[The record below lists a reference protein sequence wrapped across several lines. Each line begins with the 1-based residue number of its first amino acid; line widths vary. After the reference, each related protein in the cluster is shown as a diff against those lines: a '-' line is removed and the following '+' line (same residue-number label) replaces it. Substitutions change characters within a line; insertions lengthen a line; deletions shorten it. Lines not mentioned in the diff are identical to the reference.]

1 MSPFEEA
8 LRQLS
13 REDGR
18 ALAEIGVRPGDE
30 GWIAEYA
37 GTIASL
43 AGGKGRGSRRRSRL
57 FSVVYQLA
65 RLARRAA
72 RTAR

>member
-1 MSPFEEA
+1 VSPLEEV

-18 ALAEIGVRPGDE
+18 ALGEIGLRPGDAK
-30 GWIAEYA
+30 WIAEHA
-37 GTIASL
+37 ETIASL
-43 AGGKGRGSRRRSRL
+43 AGGKRRRRGNWSGIFYR
-57 FSVVYQLA
+57 LA
-65 RLARRAA
+65 RPRRAA

>member
-1 MSPFEEA
+1 MSPLEEI

-18 ALAEIGVRPGDE
+18 SLGEIGVRPGDTK
-30 GWIAEYA
+30 WIAEHA
-37 GTIASL
+37 ETIASL
-43 AGGKGRGSRRRSRL
+43 AGGKGPGRRSRGV
-57 FSVVYQLA
+57 FYRLA
-65 RLARRAA
+65 RLARTAA

>member
-1 MSPFEEA
+1 MSPLEEV
-8 LRQLS
+8 LQQLS

-18 ALAEIGVRPGDE
+18 ALGEIGLSPGDAK
-30 GWIAEYA
+30 WIAEHA
-37 GTIASL
+37 ETIASV
-43 AGGKGRGSRRRSRL
+43 AGGKGRRSRKRSGL
-57 FSVVYQLA
+57 FSLVY

>member
-1 MSPFEEA
+1 MSPLEEV

-13 REDGR
+13 REEGR
-18 ALAEIGVRPGDE
+18 ALGEIGLVPDDAK
-30 GWIAEYA
+30 WIAEHA
-37 GTIASL
+37 ETIASL
-43 AGGKGRGSRRRSRL
+43 AGGKGSRRRGRGL
-57 FSVVYQLA
+57 FY

>member
-1 MSPFEEA
+1 MSPLEEI

-18 ALAEIGVRPGDE
+18 ALGEIGLSPGDAK
-30 GWIAEYA
+30 WIAEHA
-37 GTIASL
+37 ETIASL
-43 AGGKGRGSRRRSRL
+43 AGADGPSRRKRGVFYRL
-57 FSVVYQLA
+57 K
-65 RLARRAA
+65 RLARKAA

>member
-1 MSPFEEA
+1 MSLLEET

-30 GWIAEYA
+30 RWIAEHA

-43 AGGKGRGSRRRSRL
+43 AGGEGRGSRHRIGL
-57 FSVVYQLA
+57 FSIVYRLA

>member
-1 MSPFEEA
+1 MSADLEDV

-13 REDGR
+13 RESGR
-18 ALAEIGVRPGDE
+18 GLAELGVRPDDE
-30 GWIAEYA
+30 RWIREQAE
-37 GTIASL
+37 TLASL
-43 AGGKGRGSRRRSRL
+43 AGVRRPGGRRGGIAARL
-57 FSVVYQLA
+57 Y

>member
-1 MSPFEEA
+1 MSPLEDV

-13 REDGR
+13 HEDGR
-18 ALAEIGVRPGDE
+18 ALAEIGVRPEDTK
-30 GWIAEYA
+30 WIAEH
-37 GTIASL
+37 GETIASL
-43 AGGKGRGSRRRSRL
+43 AGGNGPARRERGRIFYR
-57 FSVVYQLA
+57 LA